1 MNLIGQLFS
10 DWVGLLSL
18 VTIVVAIGVIVYIAV
33 YVLRHA
39 KG

>member
-1 MNLIGQLFS
+1 MNLISQLFS

-18 VTIVVAIGVIVYIAV
+18 ATIVVAISVIVYIAV
-33 YVLRHA
+33 YVLRRT